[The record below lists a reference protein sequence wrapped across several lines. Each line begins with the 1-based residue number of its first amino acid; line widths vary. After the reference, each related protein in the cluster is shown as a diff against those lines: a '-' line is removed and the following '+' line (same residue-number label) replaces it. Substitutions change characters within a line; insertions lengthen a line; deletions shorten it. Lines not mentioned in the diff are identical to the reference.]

1 MEIQGLIA
9 ARMGSSEENT
19 DMMLPT
25 TVRRDNQVSVKRN
38 YCKDKRECQGEGTRH
53 TNSSEVIIAIR
64 LNVKILVAVKWS
76 GELLS

>member
-19 DMMLPT
+19 DMMLL
-25 TVRRDNQVSVKRN
+25 RDNQVSVKRN
-38 YCKDKRECQGEGTRH
+38 YCKDKREIQGENTRH

-64 LNVKILVAVKWS
+64 LNMK
-76 GELLS
+76 